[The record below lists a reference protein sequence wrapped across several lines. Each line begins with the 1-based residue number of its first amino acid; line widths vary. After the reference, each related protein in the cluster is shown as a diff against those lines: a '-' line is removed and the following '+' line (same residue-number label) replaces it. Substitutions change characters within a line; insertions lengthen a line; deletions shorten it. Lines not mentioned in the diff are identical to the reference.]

1 MKEVNNTK
9 RFILVIIAF
18 IGILAECSLMF
29 FPIITIAFLMILLCT
44 KSPEALDVV
53 TKTSLC
59 TLVAMLIEMVCS
71 KIITNMGRSDE
82 E

>member
-9 RFILVIIAF
+9 RFILVIISF

-29 FPIITIAFLMILLCT
+29 FPIITIAFAMILLCT
-44 KSPEALDVV
+44 KSTEALDVV

-59 TLVAMLIEMVCS
+59 TLVATLIEMLCS
-71 KIITNMGRSDE
+71 KIITNVERSDE